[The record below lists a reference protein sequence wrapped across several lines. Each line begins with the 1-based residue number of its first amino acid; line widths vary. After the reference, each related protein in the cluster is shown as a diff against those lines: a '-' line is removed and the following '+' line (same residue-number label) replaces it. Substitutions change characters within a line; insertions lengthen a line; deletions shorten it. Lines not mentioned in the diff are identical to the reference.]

1 MKSQIC
7 SSQSNILVEEDS
19 TTPLGSSCDIYL
31 EMRVDAGIGLGVS
44 HDPQRNFHKSRRVLR
59 RYQSWLNYQHSTHTM
74 VVGKYQTTAP
84 RNEVGFPSIYVSM
97 RNNDPHNL

>member
-1 MKSQIC
+1 MTLL
-7 SSQSNILVEEDS
+7 LVS
-19 TTPLGSSCDIYL
+19 IAPLGSSCDIYL

-97 RNNDPHNL
+97 RDNDRTTSDTRNDIERSRD